1 MRRHRID
8 WNDTLGIDKMSDG
21 EFLEKLP
28 ELKKQVAKNGLGGLT
43 LGILFVVLMYFLWDR
58 IF

>member
-8 WNDTLGIDKMSDG
+8 WNDPLGIDKMSDD
-21 EFLEKLP
+21 EFLERLP
-28 ELKKQVAKNGLGGLT
+28 ELKRRTAKNGIGGVV
-43 LGILFVVLMYFLWDR
+43 LGILFAVLMYLLWDR